1 MAEVQKSTESGEMT
15 QIFIEFVM
23 MQAQNAALFLGQA
36 PNPGGGQPEINL
48 PLAKLFI
55 DQLAVLRVKTHGNLT
70 KDEQEVIDSAITQ
83 LQLAF
88 VEVSDHVGHDH
99 LKTPFV
105 GSGPARSQ
113 ITPGPGPT
121 PPAAAEPKPAEAA
134 PPVEPPQESRKLFT
148 KSYGS

>member
-36 PNPGGGQPEINL
+36 PNPGGAQPEINL

-70 KDEQEVIDSAITQ
+70 KDEQEVMDSAISQ
-83 LQLAF
+83 LQMAF
-88 VEVSDHVGHDH
+88 VEVSDHFGHDH
-99 LKTPFV
+99 SKTPFV
-105 GSGPARSQ
+105 ASRPSPSQIAPGSAAAGPAAPAPSAA
-113 ITPGPGPT
+113 PAPT
-121 PPAAAEPKPAEAA
+121 PPA
-134 PPVEPPQESRKLFT
+134 EPPQES
-148 KSYGS
+148 

>member
-36 PNPGGGQPEINL
+36 PNPGGAQPEINL

-70 KDEQEVIDSAITQ
+70 KDEQEVIDGALSQ
-83 LQLAF
+83 LQMAF
-88 VEVSDHVGHDH
+88 VEVADHFGHDH
-99 LKTPFV
+99 SKTPFV
-105 GSGPARSQ
+105 GTQAPPSQIPPGPAE
-113 ITPGPGPT
+113 PA
-121 PPAAAEPKPAEAA
+121 PAAAEPAAEKP
-134 PPVEPPQESRKLFT
+134 QQ
-148 KSYGS
+148 